1 MARKN
6 REQSDKER
14 LEKLVRELKSEN
26 RQLKKRL
33 GRLTKGYRK
42 YLDKDVEESEEP
54 LVKEEVKICYEC
66 SHGIMKLVIVA
77 NRRWR
82 QCDQCL
88 NRTKAKIVGI

>member
-42 YLDKDVEESEEP
+42 YLDKDDTIEEENSPIITKKLCYDCNGE
-54 LVKEEVKICYEC
+54 LIKIEMLGR
-66 SHGIMKLVIVA
+66 S
-77 NRRWR
+77 WR
-82 QCDQCL
+82 ICNGCGK
-88 NRTKAKIVGI
+88 RTTTKYI